1 MKKLLFGFK
10 LYYLIYLLLAFNAY
24 INERKFMSYATL
36 VLTAGGLLV
45 LSCMVMQAGKYKD
58 MYHIKLNLL
67 FILSY
72 VLSSVCT
79 YRYGFTDNIKECIW
93 LLLSM
98 VVLYAAA
105 YCYTPEEIKKEFRV
119 LSVVWVIYCTV
130 VNAISISMVVWG
142 REYGV
147 PTYYEGV
154 KGYKVIG
161 FKWGRLWGLYDDP
174 NHGATIAAVA
184 IILALYLIRSTEKKW
199 LKAVWVL
206 TIPVQFVYISLSDSR
221 TGLVTLIVIT
231 FLWTAVSM
239 YFRDRQKGMAAK
251 RALGIGIVTGVVL
264 SAVVAGAVYE
274 CEQQYN
280 VVDKKLEASWK
291 KKNKTPQK
299 PVVSGQVG
307 RKKDLVYDASNGRL
321 DIWKSGFEIAKTSP
335 VYGVSFRNMTAY
347 AEENLPK
354 TYLVNNGEGVKYDS
368 LHNAAMDIL
377 VSQGIIG
384 IIIVLLIVF
393 TTVRLM
399 KRKLGSVEV
408 QDRELMLACFTALA
422 AMGAGS
428 MFLSMVFYLNAP
440 QTYIFWLCF
449 GYFVTFLQKEG
460 RVE

>member
-1 MKKLLFGFK
+1 M
-10 LYYLIYLLLAFNAY
+10 
-24 INERKFMSYATL
+24 
-36 VLTAGGLLV
+36 
-45 LSCMVMQAGKYKD
+45 
-58 MYHIKLNLL
+58 
-67 FILSY
+67 
-72 VLSSVCT
+72 
-79 YRYGFTDNIKECIW
+79 
-93 LLLSM
+93 
-98 VVLYAAA
+98 
-105 YCYTPEEIKKEFRV
+105 
-119 LSVVWVIYCTV
+119 
-130 VNAISISMVVWG
+130 
-142 REYGV
+142 
-147 PTYYEGV
+147 
-154 KGYKVIG
+154 
-161 FKWGRLWGLYDDP
+161 
-174 NHGATIAAVA
+174 
-184 IILALYLIRSTEKKW
+184 
-199 LKAVWVL
+199 
-206 TIPVQFVYISLSDSR
+206 
-221 TGLVTLIVIT
+221 
-231 FLWTAVSM
+231 
-239 YFRDRQKGMAAK
+239 
-251 RALGIGIVTGVVL
+251 
-264 SAVVAGAVYE
+264 
-274 CEQQYN
+274 
-280 VVDKKLEASWK
+280 
-291 KKNKTPQK
+291 
-299 PVVSGQVG
+299 
-307 RKKDLVYDASNGRL
+307 VYDASNGRL